1 MIKQKKL
8 ARAVI
13 IACIGLMPAVTF
25 AATKTNKQLEA
36 EVEQLKNDL
45 AEMRAMMK
53 DIRNNQVRKSDVA
66 VMKKQVETV
75 AKTQLQTENA
85 ASSAHLAGYGQF
97 NYSAKDRTYINNG
110 EKSTDYNEFSD
121 TTFAPI
127 FHYQYNDLLMFEAE
141 LAITIDDEGATDT
154 ELEYATA
161 DLLINDYMTL
171 MVGKFLSPIGQF
183 RQNLHPGWVNKLA
196 TAPAGFGHDQAA
208 PIANVGAQLRG
219 GFYLS
224 DTMFSY
230 ATYVGNGPKLSSGG
244 HGGAGIGI
252 EAAGTTDNDNDE
264 LTYGGRIAM
273 MPLSGLEVGV
283 SAATGK
289 AALTFTDVI
298 DNTDP
303 NHPVTQEVTEK
314 NRNYDVFGADF
325 VYTMKGFQG
334 RGEYVSQKLGS
345 LNGSE
350 VDSGS
355 NKWSAWYLQGSYRF
369 AATKWEVVTRYS
381 EYDAPNSGDGDPN
394 DPYLKNE
401 QDQWSLGVNYLFA
414 NNIIGKISYDIND
427 SDKDTLSDEDAL
439 TLQMTYGF

>member
-8 ARAVI
+8 TRAVI
-13 IACIGLMPAVTF
+13 IACIGLMPGLTF
-25 AATKTNKQLEA
+25 AAKSNKQLEA
-36 EVEQLKNDL
+36 EVSQLKNDL
-45 AEMRAMMK
+45 AEMRNMMK
-53 DIRNNQVRKSDVA
+53 EIRKNQVTKSDVA
-66 VMKKQVETV
+66 VMKKRVEKV
-75 AKTQLQTENA
+75 AKTQLETENS
-85 ASSAHLAGYGQF
+85 ASQAHLAGYAQF
-97 NYSAKDRTYINNG
+97 NYSAKDRTYVDDGNKATN
-110 EKSTDYNEFSD
+110 YNEFSN

-141 LAITIDDEGATDT
+141 MALSIDDEGNTDT

-161 DLLINDYMTL
+161 DLMINDNMTL
-171 MVGKFLSPIGQF
+171 LVGKFLSPIGQF
-183 RQNLHPGWVNKLA
+183 RQNIHPGWINKLA
-196 TAPAGFGHDQAA
+196 TAPVGFGHDQAA
-208 PIANVGAQLRG
+208 PIANIGAQLRG

-252 EAAGTTDNDNDE
+252 EAVGTTDNDNDE

-273 MPLSGLEVGV
+273 MPISALEVGI

-289 AALTFTDVI
+289 AALTYTDVNAI
-298 DNTDP
+298 
-303 NHPVTQEVTEK
+303 QITEK
-314 NRNYDVFGADF
+314 NRDYDVFGADF

-334 RGEYVSQKLGS
+334 RGEYISQKLGS
-345 LNGSE
+345 RSGSE
-350 VDSGS
+350 IDSGS

-369 AATKWEVVTRYS
+369 PATKWEIVTRYS
-381 EYDAPNSGDGDPN
+381 EFDSPNSGDGDPDDPFVKN
-394 DPYLKNE
+394 DL
-401 QDQWSLGVNYLFA
+401 DQWSLGVNYLFA

-427 SDKDTLSDEDAL
+427 GNKDSLQDEDAL